1 MVRFGGSVM
10 RIGIVCPYAWDIPGG
25 VSAHVNDLAVALIR
39 MGHHV
44 SVLAPAESD
53 DNLPDFVVSTG
64 KPKAVRYNGSVAR
77 LSFGPV
83 TARKVSKWIA
93 EGKFDVLHVHE
104 PLAPSLS
111 VLACWAAK
119 GPIVATWHSSM
130 ERSRMLLSLNRLAL
144 TAMEKITARI
154 AVSEAARTTLVEHVG
169 GDAIIIPNGVDTTEF
184 INAEP
189 MTGWPG
195 SGKAIVFLG
204 RVDEPRKGLAVLV
217 GAAEKIVSKFP
228 DIRFLVAGPG
238 DASDLLATLPSDVA
252 SHFTMLGMI
261 DAIDKPSVL
270 ASGDI
275 YIAPNTGGE
284 SFGIVLLEAM
294 ASGTPVVASD
304 LAAFSRVLDG
314 GRAGRMF
321 VNEDSDSLAE
331 VVCETL
337 SDADELKRL
346 HDAGLVRAQEFDW
359 ATVARRIETVYES
372 VHLPGVIVEPDFA
385 GQMLGRIG
393 NTRLPRGLS
402 S

>member
-1 MVRFGGSVM
+1 M

-25 VSAHVNDLAVALIR
+25 VSAHVHDLAIALIR
-39 MGHHV
+39 MGHEV

-53 DNLPDFVVSTG
+53 ENLPDFVVSTG

-83 TARKVSKWIA
+83 TARKVSKWIS
-93 EGKFDVLHVHE
+93 EGTFDVLHVHE

-130 ERSRMLLSLNRLAL
+130 DRSRMLLSLNRLAL

-184 INAEP
+184 RNAVP
-189 MTGWPG
+189 MPGWPG
-195 SGKAIVFLG
+195 NGKAIVFLG

-217 GAAEKIVSKFP
+217 GAAPKIVEQFP

-238 DASDLLATLPSDVA
+238 DASELLASLPSHVS

-261 DAIDKPSVL
+261 DGKDKPSVL
-270 ASGDI
+270 ASGNI
-275 YIAPNTGGE
+275 YVAPNTGGE

-294 ASGTPVVASD
+294 ASGTPVVASN
-304 LAAFSRVLDG
+304 LQAFARVLDG
-314 GRAGRMF
+314 ERAGRMF
-321 VNEDSDSLAE
+321 TNEDSDSLAR
-331 VVCETL
+331 VICETL
-337 SDADELKRL
+337 RDETELHRL
-346 HDAGLVRAQEFDW
+346 HTAGLERAQEFDW
-359 ATVARRIETVYES
+359 ATVAQRIETVYES
-372 VHLPGVIVEPDFA
+372 VHRPGVTVEPDFA

-393 NTRLPRGLS
+393 NARISRGLS

>member
-1 MVRFGGSVM
+1 M

-25 VSAHVNDLAVALIR
+25 VSAHVSDLATALIR
-39 MGHHV
+39 MGHSV

-53 DNLPDFVVSTG
+53 ENLPDFVVSTG

-130 ERSRMLLSLNRLAL
+130 DRSRMLISLNRLAL

-169 GDAIIIPNGVDTTEF
+169 GDAVIIPNGVDTTEF
-184 INAEP
+184 IGATP
-189 MTGWPG
+189 KAGWPG
-195 SGKAIVFLG
+195 AGRAVVFLG
-204 RVDEPRKGLAVLV
+204 RVDEPRKGFHVLAQ
-217 GAAEKIVSKFP
+217 AAPYILDEFP
-228 DIRFLVAGPG
+228 DIRFLIAGPG
-238 DASDLLATLPSDVA
+238 DASDELAKMPDEVA
-252 SHFTMLGMI
+252 SRFTMLGMI
-261 DAIDKPSVL
+261 DRKDKPNVL

-275 YIAPNTGGE
+275 YVAPNTGGE

-304 LAAFSRVLDG
+304 LEAFSRVLDG
-314 GRAGRMF
+314 NRAGHLF
-321 VNEDSDSLAE
+321 INGDSNSLAK
-331 VVCETL
+331 VICETL
-337 SDADELKRL
+337 NDRDELERL
-346 HDAGLVRAQEFDW
+346 RSAGLERAQEFDW
-359 ATVARRIETVYES
+359 ASVAKRIETVYES
-372 VHLPGVIVEPDFA
+372 VHLPGVVVEPDFA
-385 GQMLGRIG
+385 GQMLGRFG
-393 NTRLPRGLS
+393 SRGS
-402 S
+402 SL

>member
-1 MVRFGGSVM
+1 M

-53 DNLPDFVVSTG
+53 ENLPDFVVSTG

-93 EGKFDVLHVHE
+93 DGQFDVLHVHE

-169 GDAIIIPNGVDTTEF
+169 GDAVIIPNGVDTSEF
-184 INAEP
+184 AQATAMP
-189 MTGWPG
+189 GWPG
-195 SGKAIVFLG
+195 EGKAIVFLG

-217 GAAEKIVSKFP
+217 GAAEKIVNEFP

-238 DASDLLATLPSDVA
+238 DATELLGTLPDEVA
-252 SHFTMLGMI
+252 QKFTMLGMI
-261 DAIDKPSVL
+261 DTSDKPSVL
-270 ASGDI
+270 ASGNI
-275 YIAPNTGGE
+275 YVAPNTGGE

-304 LAAFSRVLDG
+304 LTAFSRVLDG
-314 GRAGRMF
+314 GRAGRLF
-321 VNEDSDSLAE
+321 INEDSESLAD
-331 VVCETL
+331 VVCSTL
-337 SDADELKRL
+337 HDESELQRL
-346 HDAGLVRAQEFDW
+346 HDAGLARAQEFDW
-359 ATVARRIETVYES
+359 ATVAKQIEAVYES
-372 VHLPGVIVEPDFA
+372 VHLPGVVVEPDFA

-393 NTRLPRGLS
+393 NTQFPRGLKS
-402 S
+402 

>member
-1 MVRFGGSVM
+1 M

-25 VSAHVNDLAVALIR
+25 VSAHVSDLATALIR
-39 MGHHV
+39 MGHSV

-83 TARKVSKWIA
+83 TARKVSKWIS
-93 EGKFDVLHVHE
+93 EGHFDVLHVHE

-130 ERSRMLLSLNRLAL
+130 DRSRMLISLNRLAL

-169 GDAIIIPNGVDTTEF
+169 GDAVIIPNGVDTTEF
-184 INAEP
+184 ANAKP
-189 MTGWPG
+189 LPGWPG
-195 SGKAIVFLG
+195 PGRAVVFLG
-204 RVDEPRKGLAVLV
+204 RVDEPRKGFPILA
-217 GAAEKIVSKFP
+217 AAAPQIIHQFP

-238 DASDLLATLPSDVA
+238 DGTDALAELPEDVR

-261 DAIDKPSVL
+261 DRIDKPAVL
-270 ASGDI
+270 ASGDV
-275 YIAPNTGGE
+275 YVAPNTGGE

-304 LAAFSRVLDG
+304 LVAFSRVLDG
-314 GRAGRMF
+314 TRAGHLF
-321 VNEDSDSLAE
+321 INENSDSLAKE
-331 VVCETL
+331 ICSL
-337 SDADELKRL
+337 L
-346 HDAGLVRAQEFDW
+346 HDANELDRLKISGLERAKEFDW
-359 ATVARRIETVYES
+359 ATVAKRIETVYES
-372 VHLPGVIVEPDFA
+372 VHLPGVVVEPDFA
-385 GQMLGRIG
+385 GQMFGRIG
-393 NTRLPRGLS
+393 TSRANRGDS
-402 S
+402 E